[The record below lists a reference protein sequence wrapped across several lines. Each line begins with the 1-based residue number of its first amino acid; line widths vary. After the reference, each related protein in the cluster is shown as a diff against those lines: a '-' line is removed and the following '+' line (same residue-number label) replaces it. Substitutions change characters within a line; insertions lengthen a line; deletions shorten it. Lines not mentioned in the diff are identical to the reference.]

1 MQMRVT
7 LVDRSPLL
15 RQAERNPMA
24 ASTSPEPTRRAV
36 ASAAAWTVPAVVV
49 AAAAPFAAASAPSPS
64 PTPVVPGQPD
74 TYPDATYSE
83 TSQLYSNPSLRSTT
97 STGFARTTFRAST
110 DGEDYSSYKTGWSYV
125 VTSAKPLSNIT
136 YDTTSLVV
144 NQQGV
149 VVDGLYTYS
158 WFITHAVESTWVR
171 VKPTAFP
178 QSIQFILNDTTLV
191 PSVVVGEATATSQP

>member
-1 MQMRVT
+1 
-7 LVDRSPLL
+7 
-15 RQAERNPMA
+15 MA
-24 ASTSPEPTRRAV
+24 ASTSPELTRRAV
-36 ASAAAWTVPAVVV
+36 ASAAAWAVPAVAIAVG
-49 AAAAPFAAASAPSPS
+49 APYAAASAPSPT

-110 DGEDYSSYKTGWSYV
+110 DGEDYSSYKAGWTYV
-125 VTSAKPLSNIT
+125 VTSAKPLSSIT
-136 YDTTSLVV
+136 YDTTSLAV

-158 WFITHAVESTWVR
+158 WYLTHAVEATWVR

-178 QSIQFILNDTTLV
+178 QSIQFILNDTSTV
-191 PSVVVGEATATSQP
+191 PSVVVGEATATVTP